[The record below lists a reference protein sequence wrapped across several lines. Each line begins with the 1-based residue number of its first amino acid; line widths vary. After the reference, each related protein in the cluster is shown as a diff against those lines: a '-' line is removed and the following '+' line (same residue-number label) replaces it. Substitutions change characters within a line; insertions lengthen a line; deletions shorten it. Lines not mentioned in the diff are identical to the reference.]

1 MTSEDPKP
9 PTRREILKPVELVLL
24 SAGLAVFVGVTVLL
38 ATRQPL
44 LAVVFFGIAFIV
56 SLVVIAMFTLTFK
69 PNAAEQQELQ
79 GEDEAGAGGVAGPYL
94 GPGPKG
100 H

>member
-1 MTSEDPKP
+1 MTSSEPTP
-9 PTRREILKPVELVLL
+9 PTRRQILKPVELVLI
-24 SAGLAVFVGVTVLL
+24 SAVLALFVGLTVLL
-38 ATRQPL
+38 ATRQPVL
-44 LAVVFFGIAFIV
+44 SIVFFGIAFIV

-69 PNAAEQQELQ
+69 PNEAEQQELRS
-79 GEDEAGAGGVAGPYL
+79 EDELGGGGVSGPYL